1 MSRGAAR
8 RAICRATLMAAQLFL
23 MARLAAAQEFTAPS
37 PLPAESMARLLEQAL
52 PPATPGARF
61 ESNAIRWFGLDE
73 LATASAAL
81 GGSWRQGR
89 AALGLSHT
97 GRGELGWSAAAL
109 AGGWT
114 DGHSGAA
121 VRGVLR
127 VSQAASGP
135 PRPGA
140 EAGAGAW
147 ADAGDRLRLWASAPQ
162 LWTDGEAPP
171 LERRLELGAAL
182 RTGDLELWL
191 ARRAAPGASGGL
203 RGEHAAGLAVSAGT
217 LTLWTHVEDAPARGG
232 FGLSVRWHG
241 LGLSFA
247 SDLHPVLGET
257 LALGLTAGPP

>member
-1 MSRGAAR
+1 
-8 RAICRATLMAAQLFL
+8 
-23 MARLAAAQEFTAPS
+23 
-37 PLPAESMARLLEQAL
+37 
-52 PPATPGARF
+52 F
-61 ESNAIRWFGLDE
+61 ESNATRWFGLDE

-97 GRGELGWSAAAL
+97 GSGELGWSAAAL

-121 VRGVLR
+121 LRGILR
-127 VSQAASGP
+127 VIQDPSRP

-140 EAGAGAW
+140 GAGAGAW
-147 ADAGDRLRLWASAPQ
+147 ADAGACLRLWASAPQ

-171 LERRLELGAAL
+171 LERRLELGVSV
-182 RTGDLELWL
+182 RSGDLELWL
-191 ARRAAPGASGGL
+191 ARRAAPGPSGGL
-203 RGEHAAGLAVSAGT
+203 RGEHAAGLAAHAGT

-232 FGLSVRWHG
+232 FGLSVRWDG

-247 SDLHPVLGET
+247 RDPHPVLGET
-257 LALGLTAGPP
+257 LALGLTGGPP